1 MSNIQNNEDKKF
13 TLITSIMGIIIVF
26 VVVAII
32 SALLNRKIV
41 LLENQ
46 KMLASQEK
54 VVEIDVELSNSKDIL
69 IKCKTDNY
77 DYIFNFRTDSGKIKT
92 YNQDTS
98 IIYDYTL
105 ILSKKDVQNINTQ
118 LKELNPNLEIITN

>member
-105 ILSKKDVQNINTQ
+105 ILSEKDVQNINTQ